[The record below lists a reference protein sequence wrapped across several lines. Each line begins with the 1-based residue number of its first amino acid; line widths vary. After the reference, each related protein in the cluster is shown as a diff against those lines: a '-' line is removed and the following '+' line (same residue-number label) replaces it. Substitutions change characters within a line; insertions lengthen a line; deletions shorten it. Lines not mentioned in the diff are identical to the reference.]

1 MAPAPARRKQGEAPI
16 TSAMEQGARFDRAAS
31 RRCYVGM
38 ENADSLIWISG
49 ATEGI
54 GLGLSRNIPYADARV
69 INLSRRAHPAI
80 ESVPLDLAEPESW
93 ATVEAHFRS
102 TLAGFRGRRAIF
114 IQNAHLKGLTG
125 FAGEVPAEDYAR
137 DITAN
142 MTAPIRL
149 GEAFLRAVIDS
160 GFGGEAGLVMMS
172 SASARSPYEGQ
183 SVYCAGKAALEMWV
197 RVVRRELVQRGRDHI
212 WVTAV
217 RPGFVDTGL
226 TRHVAAMADRDYP
239 VASMLRG
246 QIERGEGV
254 MDVDT
259 AARHIW
265 AALPT
270 DRSLLLFGEQV
281 QVDRGSAA

>member
-1 MAPAPARRKQGEAPI
+1 MQ
-16 TSAMEQGARFDRAAS
+16 
-31 RRCYVGM
+31 Y
-38 ENADSLIWISG
+38 ADSLIWISG

-54 GLGLSRNIPYADARV
+54 GLGLSRNVPYAEARV
-69 INLSRRAHPAI
+69 INLSRRTHPAI
-80 ESVPLDLAEPESW
+80 ESVHLDLADPSSW
-93 ATVEAHFRS
+93 DAVAAHFRE
-102 TLAGFRGRRAIF
+102 TLAAFRGKRAIF
-114 IQNAHLKGLTG
+114 VQNAHLKGMTG
-125 FAGEVPAEDYAR
+125 FAGEVPAADYAR
-137 DITAN
+137 DLTAN
-142 MTAPIRL
+142 MVAPIRL
-149 GEAFLRAVIDS
+149 GEAYLRAVIDS
-160 GFGGEAGLVMMS
+160 GYTGEAGLVMMS

-197 RVVRRELVQRGRDHI
+197 RVVRRELLQRGRETI

-254 MDVDT
+254 MDIDT

-265 AALPT
+265 AALPA
-270 DRSLLLFGEQV
+270 DRSLLLFGDQV
-281 QVDRGSAA
+281 QVDRAGSPA

>member
-1 MAPAPARRKQGEAPI
+1 MQDK
-16 TSAMEQGARFDRAAS
+16 
-31 RRCYVGM
+31 
-38 ENADSLIWISG
+38 DSLVWISG

-54 GLGLSRNIPYADARV
+54 GLGLSRNVPYPSARV

-80 ESVPLDLAEPESW
+80 ESRYLDLAEPSSW
-93 ATVEAHFRS
+93 DAAGTHFAATLRD
-102 TLAGFRGRRAIF
+102 FRGARAIF

-137 DITAN
+137 DVTAN
-142 MTAPIRL
+142 MAAPIRL
-149 GEAFLRAVIDS
+149 GEAFVRAVIDS
-160 GFGGEAGLVMMS
+160 GFDGEAGLVMMS

-197 RVVRRELVQRGRDHI
+197 RVVRRELIQRERHNI

-226 TRHVAAMADRDYP
+226 TRQVAALADHDYP
-239 VASMLRG
+239 VASALRER
-246 QIERGEGV
+246 IERREGV
-254 MDVDT
+254 LDIDA
-259 AARHIW
+259 AARQIW

-270 DRSLLLFGEQV
+270 DQSLLLFGEQV
-281 QVDRGSAA
+281 QAERFGGAT